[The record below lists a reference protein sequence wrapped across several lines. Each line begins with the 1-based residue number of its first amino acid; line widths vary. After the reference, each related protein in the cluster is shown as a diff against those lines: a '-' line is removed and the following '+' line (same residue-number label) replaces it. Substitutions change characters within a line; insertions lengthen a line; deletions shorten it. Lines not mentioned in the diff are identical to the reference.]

1 MAASQR
7 ATVAGSWSGCRPR
20 DNPFLQTGR
29 VSLCETCAPS
39 DPYGWTL
46 GERGTDSAR
55 WSRPASCSGGARL
68 LPLAAG
74 GALVIA
80 GLAAWAGIQLQREAM
95 QGELVSLRVDALPAV
110 ADPAGTYFMLSFDVH
125 NDGPGSDFDV
135 KAPPHSVVGT
145 TGDGGDDYGTFP
157 LCWQHSEAGESR
169 CWLSKDGAERVDLAV
184 VANDRATV
192 RFIQPGARAAAARL
206 WMTRTPTD
214 STVTGTIELID
225 VNRDTRRLFR
235 FVIDLEPSDA
245 PTLTVEP
252 LTVEPTRPAEDGR

>member
-1 MAASQR
+1 VTTLSYRRAASRFAKR
-7 ATVAGSWSGCRPR
+7 ALRPIPTV
-20 DNPFLQTGR
+20 GR
-29 VSLCETCAPS
+29 SANAAL
-39 DPYGWTL
+39 TL
-46 GERGTDSAR
+46 LGGLGL
-55 WSRPASCSGGARL
+55 PAVAAALGYW
-68 LPLAAG
+68 PLAAG